1 MSIAQRHK
9 LLSEEKE
16 TLQLAQKK
24 SKDFDEKIKLR
35 DSINLINIKIEVV
48 ERRRKGH
55 WKQDHPETYI
65 LIPRT

>member
-1 MSIAQRHK
+1 MSLTERQK

-16 TLQLAQKK
+16 TLHSTQKK
-24 SKDFDEKIKLR
+24 SGNFEEKIKIR
-35 DSINLINIKIEVV
+35 DKINLINIKLEVI

-65 LIPRT
+65 LIPRA